1 MIQKNSIHGHISI
14 LVITLELKK
23 LMLILDGKI
32 IHKIT
37 IYLKILITLYHII
50 LHASWEMMT
59 LVDRIMY

>member
-1 MIQKNSIHGHISI
+1 MIQKDSILGLISI

-23 LMLILDGKI
+23 LMLISDGKI

-50 LHASWEMMT
+50 LHVIWETMT
-59 LVDRIMY
+59 LVDHLM